1 MIEGMVAGPLTR
13 HMVAH
18 MTLVALVAPLLA
30 ALIAQSRVD
39 PVQRRPRWFS
49 PITAS
54 LIEFVV
60 IWAWHA
66 PAWHVAA
73 RHDGVVFALEQASF
87 LGAATYLWLAILG
100 GGPASRAMRAATGV
114 VALVLTFA
122 HMTMLGAV
130 LALTPRVL
138 YAHAPATLADQQLGG
153 AVMIATGTVAYLG
166 AALWLSR
173 SLLIARPHGGRP

>member
-1 MIEGMVAGPLTR
+1 MNAGAFTR

-30 ALIAQSRVD
+30 VLIAHSRFN
-39 PVQRRPRWFS
+39 PVERRPRWFS
-49 PITAS
+49 PIAAS
-54 LIEFVV
+54 LVEFVV

-66 PAWHVAA
+66 PVLHVAA
-73 RHDGVVFALEQASF
+73 RHDAAMFALEQASF
-87 LGAATYLWLAILG
+87 LGASTYLWLSIVG
-100 GGPASRAMRAATGV
+100 GDRASSALRAGTGI

-130 LALTPRVL
+130 LALTPRDL
-138 YAHAPATLADQQLGG
+138 YGHGGHAVADQQLGG
-153 AVMIATGTVAYLG
+153 AVMIASGTVAYLG

-173 SLLIARPHGGRP
+173 SLLIARPHGGRS

>member
-1 MIEGMVAGPLTR
+1 MIEGIIAGTFTR

-18 MTLVALVAPLLA
+18 MALVALAAPLLA
-30 ALIAQSRVD
+30 LVIARSRFN
-39 PVQRRPRWFS
+39 PVPFRPQWFS

-54 LIEFVV
+54 LLEFFV

-66 PAWHVAA
+66 PALHVAA
-73 RHDGVVFALEQASF
+73 RHDGGMFALEQVSF
-87 LGAATYLWLAILG
+87 LGASTYLWLAILG
-100 GGPASRAMRAATGV
+100 GDRASSAMRAATGI

-130 LALTPRVL
+130 LALTPRDL
-138 YAHAPATLADQQLGG
+138 YGHGAEALADQQLGG
-153 AVMIATGTVAYLG
+153 AVMIASGTAAYLG

-173 SLLIARPHGGRP
+173 SLLIARPYGGRS

>member
-1 MIEGMVAGPLTR
+1 MSAGAFTR

-30 ALIAQSRVD
+30 VLIARSRFN
-39 PVQRRPRWFS
+39 PVERRPQWFS
-49 PITAS
+49 PIAAS
-54 LIEFVV
+54 LVEFVV

-66 PAWHVAA
+66 PVWHIAA
-73 RHDGVVFALEQASF
+73 RHDIAMFALEQASF
-87 LGAATYLWLAILG
+87 LGASTHLWRSIVG
-100 GGPASRAMRAATGV
+100 GDRASSAMRAGAGI

-130 LALTPRVL
+130 LALSPRDL
-138 YAHAPATLADQQLGG
+138 YGHGGPAVADQQLGG
-153 AVMIATGTVAYLG
+153 AMMIAGGTVAYLG

-173 SLLIARPHGGRP
+173 TLLIARPHGGRS

>member
-1 MIEGMVAGPLTR
+1 MNPGGFTR

-18 MTLVALVAPLLA
+18 MALVGLVAPLLA
-30 ALIAQSRVD
+30 LLVARSRFN
-39 PVQRRPRWFS
+39 PVERRPRWFS
-49 PITAS
+49 PIAAS

-60 IWAWHA
+60 IWTWHA
-66 PAWHVAA
+66 PVLHLAA
-73 RHDGVVFALEQASF
+73 RHHLAMFALEQAAF
-87 LGAATYLWLAILG
+87 LAASTFLWLAIVG
-100 GGPASRAMRAATGV
+100 GDRASSAMRAGAGI

-130 LALTPRVL
+130 LALTPRDL
-138 YAHAPATLADQQLGG
+138 YGHGAGAVADQQLGG

-173 SLLIARPHGGRP
+173 SLLIARPHGGRS

>member
-1 MIEGMVAGPLTR
+1 MIEGIIAGAFTR

-30 ALIAQSRVD
+30 IVIARSRFN
-39 PVQRRPRWFS
+39 PVARRPRWFS
-49 PITAS
+49 PIAAS

-66 PAWHVAA
+66 PALHVAA
-73 RHDGVVFALEQASF
+73 RHDDGMFALEQASF
-87 LGAATYLWLAILG
+87 LGASTYLWLAIIG
-100 GGPASRAMRAATGV
+100 GDHSSSAMRAGTGI
-114 VALVLTFA
+114 VALVITFA

-130 LALTPRVL
+130 LALTPRDL
-138 YAHAPATLADQQLGG
+138 YGHGAAALADQQLGG
-153 AVMIATGTVAYLG
+153 AVMIASSTVAYLG

-173 SLLIARPHGGRP
+173 SLLVAQPFGGRS

>member
-1 MIEGMVAGPLTR
+1 MIEGLTAGTFTR

-30 ALIAQSRVD
+30 IVIARSRFD
-39 PVQRRPRWFS
+39 PVQRRPHWFS

-66 PAWHVAA
+66 PALHVAA
-73 RHDGVVFALEQASF
+73 RHDGGVWLLEQASF
-87 LGAATYLWLAILG
+87 VGASTYLWLSILG
-100 GGPASRAMRAATGV
+100 GGRATAAMRAGTGII
-114 VALVLTFA
+114 ALVLTFA

-130 LALTPRVL
+130 LALTPRDL
-138 YAHAPATLADQQLGG
+138 YGHADGALADQQLGG
-153 AVMIATGTVAYLG
+153 AVMIASGTIAYLG

-173 SLLIARPHGGRP
+173 SLLIAQPDRGRP